1 MTRLIIHK
9 IALHYKTTYMSRELT
24 KWPGQVGT
32 STKKTNRTKAS
43 ILNHWVE
50 KDSSQIKDQDPPKKV
65 DQEITTD
72 LKIGPQ

>member
-1 MTRLIIHK
+1 
-9 IALHYKTTYMSRELT
+9 MSRELT

-50 KDSSQIKDQDPPKKV
+50 KDSSQIKDQDPQKKV

-72 LKIGPQ
+72 LKIGPK